1 MPRNVNDRLAQLTP
15 QQRAALLGELR
26 ANREPRQ
33 DSDRIAAAGR
43 EDPLPLSS
51 VQQSLWFLDQWS
63 DGLAFYNTP
72 LALRL
77 RGPLD
82 VPRLRSALSTVV
94 ARHETLRT
102 RYLATPDGPRQIID
116 APAPAALELLDLSGL
131 PAAERE
137 ARTRETASREA
148 RRRIDLSA
156 GPMLRATLA
165 KQGPDEHVLVLS
177 MHHIATDG
185 WS

>member
-33 DSDRIAAAGR
+33 GSDRIAAAGR
-43 EDPLPLSS
+43 DEPLPLSS

-77 RGPLD
+77 RGP
-82 VPRLRSALSTVV
+82 STC
-94 ARHETLRT
+94 
-102 RYLATPDGPRQIID
+102 PCC
-116 APAPAALELLDLSGL
+116 APP
-131 PAAERE
+131 
-137 ARTRETASREA
+137 
-148 RRRIDLSA
+148 
-156 GPMLRATLA
+156 
-165 KQGPDEHVLVLS
+165 
-177 MHHIATDG
+177 
-185 WS
+185 